1 MKMVMVLTQQTGN
14 KEIDCQ
20 RAAEYCRFAA
30 HKGVL
35 PISPFLSFHG
45 LFQDELGGIVEHL
58 LSRHLAGKVDEIW
71 MFGSEKDDKDEY
83 QMLHACRGF
92 EDKIKYFDVAEIGEQ
107 MLVCAMYTEEL
118 IERLEEMEG

>member
-1 MKMVMVLTQQTGN
+1 MKMVMVLTRQTGN
-14 KEIDCQ
+14 EEND
-20 RAAEYCRFAA
+20 RARGSEYCRFAA

-58 LSRHLAGKVDEIW
+58 LSRHLAEKADEIW
-71 MFGSEKDDKDEY
+71 VFGSEKDEKDAY
-83 QMLHACRGF
+83 RMLQACRGY
-92 EDKIKYFDVAEIGEQ
+92 EDKIKYFDIAEIGEQ

-118 IERLEEMEG
+118 IEKLEEMEG

>member
-1 MKMVMVLTQQTGN
+1 MKMVMVVTQQTGN
-14 KEIDCQ
+14 KEIDRQ
-20 RAAEYCRFAA
+20 RAAEYCGFAV

-35 PISPFLSFHG
+35 PVSPYLSFYG

-58 LSRHLAGKVDEIW
+58 LFRHLAGKVDEIW
-71 MFGSEKDDKDEY
+71 VFSSEKDDKNAY
-83 QMLHACRGF
+83 QMLHACWGF

-118 IERLEEMEG
+118 IERLEEMED

>member
-1 MKMVMVLTQQTGN
+1 MIITKITGN
-14 KEIDCQ
+14 EENNWA
-20 RAAEYCRFAA
+20 RVGEYCRFAT
-30 HKGVL
+30 HKGML
-35 PISPFLSFHG
+35 PISPFLRFHG

-58 LSRHLAGKVDEIW
+58 LSRHLVEKADEIW
-71 MFGSEKDDKDEY
+71 IFGSEKEDKDAY

-92 EDKIKYFDVAEIGEQ
+92 EEKIKYFDIAEIGKQ

>member
-1 MKMVMVLTQQTGN
+1 MKMVMVVTQQTGN

-30 HKGVL
+30 HKGRL

-45 LFQDELGGIVEHL
+45 VFQDELGGIVEHL
-58 LSRHLAGKVDEIW
+58 LSRHLAEKADEIW
-71 MFGSEKDDKDEY
+71 VFGSEKDDRDSY
-83 QMLHACRGF
+83 RILQACRGF
-92 EDKIKYFDVAEIGEQ
+92 EDKIRYFDIAEIGEQ
-107 MLVCAMYTEEL
+107 MLVCAMYTKEL

>member
-1 MKMVMVLTQQTGN
+1 MKMVMVVTQQTGN

-35 PISPFLSFHG
+35 PINPFLSFHG

-71 MFGSEKDDKDEY
+71 VFGSEKDEKDVY
-83 QMLHACRGF
+83 RMLHACRGF
-92 EDKIKYFDVAEIGEQ
+92 EDKSRYFDIAEIGEQ

>member
-1 MKMVMVLTQQTGN
+1 MEMVMVLTQQTGN
-14 KEIDCQ
+14 KEVDCQ
-20 RAAEYCRFAA
+20 RAAAYCRFAT

-35 PISPFLSFHG
+35 PISPFLSFHEV
-45 LFQDELGGIVEHL
+45 FQDELGGIVEHL

-71 MFGSEKDDKDEY
+71 MFGSEKDEKDSY
-83 QMLHACRGF
+83 RMLQVCRRY
-92 EDKIKYFDVAEIGEQ
+92 EDKIKYFDIAEIGEQ

>member
-14 KEIDCQ
+14 KEIDRQ
-20 RAAEYCRFAA
+20 RAAEYCRFAV

-71 MFGSEKDDKDEY
+71 MFGSEKDDKDAY
-83 QMLHACRGF
+83 QTLHACRGF
-92 EDKIKYFDVAEIGEQ
+92 VDKIKYFDIAEIGEQ

>member
-1 MKMVMVLTQQTGN
+1 MKLVMVITKITGN

-35 PISPFLSFHG
+35 PINPFLSFHG

-58 LSRHLAGKVDEIW
+58 LSRHLAGKADEIW
-71 MFGSEKDDKDEY
+71 MFGSEKDDRDSY
-83 QMLHACRGF
+83 RILQACRGF
-92 EDKIKYFDVAEIGEQ
+92 EDKIRYFDIAEIGEQ

-118 IERLEEMEG
+118 IEKLEEMEG

>member
-1 MKMVMVLTQQTGN
+1 MKMVMVLTRQTGN
-14 KEIDCQ
+14 EENDRQ
-20 RAAEYCRFAA
+20 RAAEYCRFAT
-30 HKGVL
+30 HKGML

-83 QMLHACRGF
+83 RMLQACRGF
-92 EDKIKYFDVAEIGEQ
+92 EDKIKYFDIAEIGEQ

>member
-1 MKMVMVLTQQTGN
+1 MKMVMVLTRQTGN
-14 KEIDCQ
+14 EENDRQ

-35 PISPFLSFHG
+35 PINPFLSFHG

-58 LSRHLAGKVDEIW
+58 LSRHLAEKVAEIW
-71 MFGSEKDDKDEY
+71 IFGSEKDDKDAY
-83 QMLHACRGF
+83 QMLHAYRGF
-92 EDKIKYFDVAEIGEQ
+92 EDKIKYFDIAEIGEQ

-118 IERLEEMEG
+118 IEKLEEMEG

>member
-14 KEIDCQ
+14 KEVDCQ
-20 RAAEYCRFAA
+20 REAEYCRFAA

-45 LFQDELGGIVEHL
+45 LFQDELGGIVEYL
-58 LSRHLAGKVDEIW
+58 LSRHLAEKADEIW
-71 MFGSEKDDKDEY
+71 VFGSEKDEKDAY
-83 QMLHACRGF
+83 RMLQACRGY
-92 EDKIKYFDVAEIGEQ
+92 EDKIKYFDIAEIGEQ

-118 IERLEEMEG
+118 IEKLEEMEG